1 MSGEDERAEEKP
13 EEQAEVEGE
22 AVEGEAADDALVASL
37 GRAAAA
43 AEAARGV
50 AWLARGGAALA
61 RSRVVGRSTQVERGS
76 WVRSAT
82 GSTGATERRGR
93 PSPGPP
99 LLAAPS
105 CRRLGLGLGL
115 GMGLGLG
122 LGLG

>member
-1 MSGEDERAEEKP
+1 M
-13 EEQAEVEGE
+13 
-22 AVEGEAADDALVASL
+22 EGEAADDALVASL

-43 AEAARGV
+43 AAEAARGV
-50 AWLARGGAALA
+50 LTVVARLARGGAALA
-61 RSRVVGRSTQVERGS
+61 RSRLVGRSTQVERGS

-115 GMGLGLG
+115 GMGLVVG
-122 LGLG
+122 